1 MNPRLDVLREKARR
15 LPLTPGV
22 YIMKN
27 PKEQIIYIGKAK
39 ALRNRVSQYFGAGN
53 QHTPKVRRM
62 VEQVQDFD
70 YILTDSEYEALVLE
84 CSLIKQYMPKY
95 NILLK
100 DDKGYHYV
108 RVTKGP
114 WSRISEAKQMAEDGS
129 LYLGPYT
136 SGWTVKQAVDEA
148 NKIFGLPT
156 CSRRFPQEIGKGRPC
171 LNFFIKQC
179 CAPCRGK
186 ISAEEYGDIVE
197 EAVDFLKG
205 GKPFSKKEL
214 TQRMEQAAENL
225 EFEKAARLRDR
236 IQAIER
242 VSQKQKVVMS
252 RVPVQDVIAMARVGE
267 KAAVEVFRFT
277 NGRLHDQESFLLGEI
292 DTEPEA
298 RQEFVE
304 RYYTMRPDAI
314 PPVIAMDEPAEDM
327 ELLGQWLSERA
338 GRKVTLQIPQRGEQ
352 RHLVD
357 MCRAN
362 AAEKLAQDVGRTG
375 KEVAALEELGRL
387 LGLDSPPRYIESY
400 DISNTAGSD
409 NVGAMVVF
417 EDGRPLKSA
426 YRKFAIKGFE
436 GQDDY
441 ASLYEVLSRRFHRY
455 EEEKETGEG
464 FGRLPDLILMDGGKG
479 QVSAVL
485 PVIREHGLDVPVF
498 GMVKDDKHR
507 TRAITSEGA
516 EIAIAATRSVF
527 TLVSDIQEEV
537 HRFAIGYHRQK
548 RSKSAI
554 SSTLQGIPGIGPARA
569 KALLRTFGTVGRVKE
584 ATEEELSAVKGM
596 NAQAAKAVR
605 AYFDGE
611 DF

>member
-1 MNPRLDVLREKARR
+1 MNPRLDTLREKARR

-22 YIMKN
+22 YIMKDT
-27 PKEQIIYIGKAK
+27 KEQIIYIGKAK

-114 WSRISEAKQMAEDGS
+114 WSRISEAKQMTDDGS

-156 CSRRFPQEIGKGRPC
+156 CSRRFPQEMGKGRPC

-186 ISAEEYGDIVE
+186 ISAEEYEDIVE

-252 RVPVQDVIAMARVGE
+252 RVPVQDVIAMARMGE

-327 ELLGQWLSERA
+327 ELLGRWLSERA

-362 AAEKLAQDVGRTG
+362 ASEKLAQDVGRTG

-387 LGLDSPPRYIESY
+387 LGLESPPRYIESY

-441 ASLYEVLSRRFHRY
+441 ASLHEVLSRRFNRY
-455 EEEKETGEG
+455 EEEKGTGEG

-479 QVSAVL
+479 QVAAVL
-485 PVIREHGLDVPVF
+485 PVIRAHGLNVPVF

-554 SSTLQGIPGIGPARA
+554 SSTLQGIPGIGPTRA

-605 AYFDGE
+605 AYFDEE
-611 DF
+611 DS

>member
-338 GRKVTLQIPQRGEQ
+338 ERKVTLQIPQRGEQ

>member
-1 MNPRLDVLREKARR
+1 
-15 LPLTPGV
+15 
-22 YIMKN
+22 MKN

-186 ISAEEYGDIVE
+186 ISAEEYEDIVE

>member
-186 ISAEEYGDIVE
+186 ISAEEYEDIVE

>member
-22 YIMKN
+22 YIMRDA
-27 PKEQIIYIGKAK
+27 KEQIIYIGKAK

-114 WSRISEAKQMAEDGS
+114 WSRISEAKQMSEDES

-156 CSRRFPQEIGKGRPC
+156 CSRCFPQEIGKGRPC

-186 ISAEEYGDIVE
+186 ISAEEYEDIVE

-205 GKPFSKKEL
+205 GKPFSRKEL
-214 TQRMEQAAENL
+214 THRMEQAAENL

-252 RVPVQDVIAMARVGE
+252 RVPVQDVIAMARMGE

-277 NGRLHDQESFLLGEI
+277 NGRLHDQENFLLGEI
-292 DTEPEA
+292 DTEP
-298 RQEFVE
+298 EFVE

-314 PPVIAMDEPAEDM
+314 PSVSAMDEPAEDM

-400 DISNTAGSD
+400 DISNTGGSD

-441 ASLYEVLSRRFHRY
+441 ASLHEVLSRRFNRY

-479 QVSAVL
+479 QVAAVL
-485 PVIREHGLDVPVF
+485 PVIQSHGLNVPVF

-516 EIAIAATRSVF
+516 EISIAATRSVF

-554 SSTLQGIPGIGPARA
+554 SSTLLGIPGIGPTRA

-584 ATEEELSAVKGM
+584 ATEEELTAVKGM

-605 AYFDGE
+605 TYFDGE
-611 DF
+611 DS

>member
-186 ISAEEYGDIVE
+186 ISAEEYEDIVE

-338 GRKVTLQIPQRGEQ
+338 GRRVTLQIPQRGEQ

>member
-108 RVTKGP
+108 RVTKRP

-186 ISAEEYGDIVE
+186 ISAEEYEDIVE